1 MIFSSDWYRIQIFRQ
16 KVGCYVLPKDPII
29 LESYINMKLRDE
41 GVSLQEFCDAEGI
54 DRAELEERLAAAGFC
69 YDAETNRF
77 R

>member
-1 MIFSSDWYRIQIFRQ
+1 MLFLPDWYRIQIFRQ
-16 KVGCYVLPKDPII
+16 KEGCPVLPKDPAI

-54 DRAELEERLAAAGFC
+54 DRAELEEKLAAAGFR
-69 YDAETNRF
+69 YDGETNRF